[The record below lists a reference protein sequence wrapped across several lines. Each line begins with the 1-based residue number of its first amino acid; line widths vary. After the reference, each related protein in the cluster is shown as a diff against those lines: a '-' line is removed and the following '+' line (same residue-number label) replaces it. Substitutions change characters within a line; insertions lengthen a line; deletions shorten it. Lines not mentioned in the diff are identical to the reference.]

1 MTDKIRM
8 LLASHLPGYEV
19 WSVMA
24 LGEGLDNAAHEVN
37 GELMVR
43 TSKEADPA
51 LRAGTPRKTTGESRS
66 ACPPKP
72 VV

>member
-1 MTDKIRM
+1 
-8 LLASHLPGYEV
+8 
-19 WSVMA
+19 MA